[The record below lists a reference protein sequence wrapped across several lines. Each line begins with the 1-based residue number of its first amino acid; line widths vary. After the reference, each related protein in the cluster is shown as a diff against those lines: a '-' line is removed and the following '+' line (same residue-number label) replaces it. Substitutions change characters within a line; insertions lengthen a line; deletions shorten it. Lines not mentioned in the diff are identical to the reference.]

1 MFMTDAAGAD
11 PRHRKIPVRLLP
23 PPLPQDSVRQN
34 ARAQEKSGRSRQDY
48 RWTTKRATTALGQR
62 LRHGWLRRFYHYG
75 SFNTGLSRSFL
86 LDLLYGRL
94 DHLGRSCSFYLD
106 FSPARRLYF
115 FRDFLLLR
123 KSNGREKQH
132 RYKRKYSQKH

>member
-1 MFMTDAAGAD
+1 M
-11 PRHRKIPVRLLP
+11 
-23 PPLPQDSVRQN
+23 PQDSVRQN
-34 ARAQEKSGRSRQDY
+34 ARAQEKGGRSRQGY
-48 RWTTKRATTALGQR
+48 RWTTERATTALGQR

-94 DHLGRSCSFYLD
+94 DYLGRSCSFYLD

-115 FRDFLLLR
+115 FRDLLLLR
-123 KSNGREKQH
+123 KIS
-132 RYKRKYSQKH
+132 